1 MMWSYGEDVLKT
13 EWILY
18 NHTQRK
24 DEVFAVLVGWL
35 CGFLKFCKELN
46 TSHNDFL
53 KILD

>member
-13 EWILY
+13 EWRLY

-35 CGFLKFCKELN
+35 CGFFEVLQRAEHK
-46 TSHNDFL
+46 SQ
-53 KILD
+53 